1 MKKLTKVFLSMVF
14 AGAMLTGC
22 GSSSA
27 TITAVTREEGSG
39 TRGAFVELF
48 GLEDADGNETISQ
61 DTQTTNSTA
70 VMITTVQGNENAI
83 GYISLG
89 SLNDDVKAVQIDG
102 VDATAENIMNGTY
115 KISRPFNIV
124 TRTGDTDPIT
134 QDFITYILSDEG
146 QAVVTEEG
154 YISEGS
160 KGAYTAANLSGSI
173 TVGGSSSVTPVMEK
187 LAEAYKALNPNVSIT
202 VQQTDSTSG
211 VTGATEGLLNIGMVS
226 REVTSEELAG
236 GLTSQSI
243 ALDGIAVIVNTAND
257 VENLTSDQVKQIY
270 TKELTSWDEVQ

>member
-61 DTQTTNSTA
+61 DTQTTKSTA

-160 KGAYTAANLSGSI
+160 NGAYTAANLSGSI

>member
-187 LAEAYKALNPNVSIT
+187 LAEAYKALNPIVSIT

-270 TKELTSWDEVQ
+270 TKELTSWDEVK

>member
-89 SLNDDVKAVQIDG
+89 SLNDDVKAVKIDG

-160 KGAYTAANLSGSI
+160 NGAYTAANLSGSI

>member
-160 KGAYTAANLSGSI
+160 KGAYTAANLSLSLI
-173 TVGGSSSVTPVMEK
+173 H
-187 LAEAYKALNPNVSIT
+187 I
-202 VQQTDSTSG
+202 
-211 VTGATEGLLNIGMVS
+211 
-226 REVTSEELAG
+226 
-236 GLTSQSI
+236 
-243 ALDGIAVIVNTAND
+243 
-257 VENLTSDQVKQIY
+257 
-270 TKELTSWDEVQ
+270 

>member
-146 QAVVTEEG
+146 QALVTEEG

-160 KGAYTAANLSGSI
+160 NGAYTAANLRGSI
-173 TVGGSSSVTPVMEK
+173 TVGSSSSVTPVMEK

>member
-160 KGAYTAANLSGSI
+160 NGAYTAANLSGSI

>member
-154 YISEGS
+154 CISEGS
-160 KGAYTAANLSGSI
+160 NGAYTAANLSGSI

-270 TKELTSWDEVQ
+270 TKELTSWDEVK

>member
-160 KGAYTAANLSGSI
+160 NGAYTAANLSGSI

-270 TKELTSWDEVQ
+270 TKELTSWDEVK

>member
-89 SLNDDVKAVQIDG
+89 SLNDDVKAVQING

-160 KGAYTAANLSGSI
+160 NGAYTAANLSGSI

-270 TKELTSWDEVQ
+270 TKELTSWDEVK

>member
-160 KGAYTAANLSGSI
+160 NGAYTAANLSGSI

-243 ALDGIAVIVNTAND
+243 ALDGIAVIVNKNNPTD
-257 VENLTSDQVKQIY
+257 DLTSDQVKNIY
-270 TKELTSWDEVQ
+270 LGDVTTWDAI

>member
-1 MKKLTKVFLSMVF
+1 MKKLTKIFLSMAF

-22 GSSSA
+22 GSSAA

-48 GLEDADGNETISQ
+48 GLEDEDGNETISQ

-70 VMITTVQGNENAI
+70 VMITTVQGNENAV

-89 SLNDDVKAVQIDG
+89 SLNDSVKAVKIDG
-102 VDATAENIMNGTY
+102 VEASAENIMNGTY

-124 TRTGDTDPIT
+124 TKTGDADPIT
-134 QDFITYILSDEG
+134 QDFIKYILSDDG
-146 QAVVTEEG
+146 QAVVNEEG

-160 KGAYTAANLSGSI
+160 NGAYTAANLSGSI

-187 LAEAYKALNPNVSIT
+187 LAENYKTLNPNVTIT

-226 REVTSEELAG
+226 REVTEEELAG
-236 GLTSQSI
+236 GLTSQVI
-243 ALDGIAVIVNTAND
+243 ALDGIAVIVNTANE
-257 VENLTSDQVKQIY
+257 VEDLTSDQVKQIY

>member
-83 GYISLG
+83 GDISLG

-160 KGAYTAANLSGSI
+160 NGAYTAANLSGSI

-270 TKELTSWDEVQ
+270 TKELTSWDEVK

>member
-1 MKKLTKVFLSMVF
+1 MEVEKNEKIDKSILIYGV
-14 AGAMLTGC
+14 C
-22 GSSSA
+22 RCHA
-27 TITAVTREEGSG
+27 TITAVTREDGSG

-160 KGAYTAANLSGSI
+160 NGAYTAANLSGSI

-187 LAEAYKALNPNVSIT
+187 LAEAFEAVNSNVTIE
-202 VQQTDSTSG
+202 VQQSDSTTG
-211 VTGATEGLLNIGMVS
+211 VTATNDGLCDIGMAS
-226 REVTSEELAG
+226 RDLKDDETSL
-236 GLTSQSI
+236 GLTATVI
-243 ALDGIAVIVNTAND
+243 ATDGIAVIVNND
-257 VENLTSDQVKQIY
+257 NPISNLTTDQVKSIY
-270 TKELTSWDEVQ
+270 MGETTDWSEIQ

>member
-1 MKKLTKVFLSMVF
+1 MKKMTKVFLSMVF

-160 KGAYTAANLSGSI
+160 NGAYTAANLSGSI

>member
-1 MKKLTKVFLSMVF
+1 
-14 AGAMLTGC
+14 
-22 GSSSA
+22 
-27 TITAVTREEGSG
+27 
-39 TRGAFVELF
+39 
-48 GLEDADGNETISQ
+48 
-61 DTQTTNSTA
+61 
-70 VMITTVQGNENAI
+70 
-83 GYISLG
+83 
-89 SLNDDVKAVQIDG
+89 
-102 VDATAENIMNGTY
+102 MNGTY

-160 KGAYTAANLSGSI
+160 NGAYTAANLSGSI

>member
-187 LAEAYKALNPNVSIT
+187 IAEAYKALNPNVSIT

-270 TKELTSWDEVQ
+270 TKELTSWDEVK

>member
-1 MKKLTKVFLSMVF
+1 MKKLTKIFLSMAF

-48 GLEDADGNETISQ
+48 GLEDESGNETISQ

-89 SLNDDVKAVQIDG
+89 SLNDSVKAVKIDG
-102 VDATAENIMNGTY
+102 VEASAENIKNGTY

-124 TRTGDTDPIT
+124 TKTGDTDPIT
-134 QDFITYILSDEG
+134 QDFIKYILSDEG
-146 QAVVTEEG
+146 QAVVNEEG

-160 KGAYTAANLSGSI
+160 NGAYTAANLSGSI

-187 LAEAYKALNPNVSIT
+187 LAENYKTLNPNVTIT

-226 REVTSEELAG
+226 REVTEEELAG
-236 GLTSQSI
+236 GLTSQVI
-243 ALDGIAVIVNTAND
+243 ALDGIAVIVNTANE
-257 VENLTSDQVKQIY
+257 VEDLTSDQVKQIY
-270 TKELTSWDEVQ
+270 TKELTSWDEI

>member
-270 TKELTSWDEVQ
+270 TKELTSWDEVK